1 MISVYFDGK
10 CSLCKREISYYKT
23 IAPANKFLWKD
34 IASDPSHLQEIN
46 VSQQAALRRLHVLDD
61 EKKLIIGFDA
71 FIVIWSQIKLW
82 HLVALIGSLPIIN
95 LILKQSYNFFADWK
109 FRRSPHCSLSN
120 NPKILKDN

>member
-10 CSLCKREISYYKT
+10 CSLCKKEISYYKT
-23 IAPANKFLWKD
+23 IAPVNKFLWKD

-61 EKKLIIGFDA
+61 EKNLIVGFDA

-82 HLVALIGSLPIIN
+82 SLVASIASLPIIN
-95 LILKQSYNFFADWK
+95 LVLKKSYNWFADWK
-109 FRRSPHCSLSN
+109 FRRSPHCSLVSRQN
-120 NPKILKDN
+120 ILKDN